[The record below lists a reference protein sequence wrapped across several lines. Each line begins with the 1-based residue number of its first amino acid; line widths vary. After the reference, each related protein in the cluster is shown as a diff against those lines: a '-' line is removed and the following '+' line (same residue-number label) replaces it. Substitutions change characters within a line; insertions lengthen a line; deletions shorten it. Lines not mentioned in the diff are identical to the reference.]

1 MSSELYN
8 EGAKSAKWSDIY
20 CKSLTCGTIS
30 ADTPKFPYIQAVKT
44 LQVIPTGV
52 TTEIN
57 NYDSVSG
64 SLAGNFDTISGVF
77 TPTISGYYMITATH
91 NFNIGAGNANV
102 VICTITCGTSISQES
117 HDDYVGGALVPTVSG
132 LMWCDANEP
141 CYYSV
146 LQTITANLN
155 ISFIN
160 FSIVLLTS

>member
-30 ADTPKFPYIQAVKT
+30 ADTPKFPYLTAFKT

-57 NYDSVSG
+57 NYDTASG
-64 SLAGNFDTISGVF
+64 TLAGNFDTISGIF
-77 TPTISGYYMITATH
+77 TPAISGYYMITATH
-91 NFNIGAGNANV
+91 EFNVGGGSVQLI
-102 VICTITCGTSISQES
+102 ICTITCGTSISQES
-117 HDDYVGGALVPTVSG
+117 QDDYVGGVLNPTVSG
-132 LMWCDANEP
+132 LMWCEANEP

-146 LQTITANLN
+146 RQTLTANLN
-155 ISFIN
+155 ISSIR
-160 FSIVLLTS
+160 FSIVLLSS